1 MTGVVPVPAEHDTAM
16 FRRVRDFHLKA
27 EPMAKMPAKSPAELL
42 APDRPLT
49 LANVADG
56 AEGLVIADLARAV
69 AARAK
74 IRRRPARW

>member
-1 MTGVVPVPAEHDTAM
+1 
-16 FRRVRDFHLKA
+16 
-27 EPMAKMPAKSPAELL
+27 MAKSLMNSPAELF

-69 AARAK
+69 AARKDAPQPHGRD
-74 IRRRPARW
+74 RR